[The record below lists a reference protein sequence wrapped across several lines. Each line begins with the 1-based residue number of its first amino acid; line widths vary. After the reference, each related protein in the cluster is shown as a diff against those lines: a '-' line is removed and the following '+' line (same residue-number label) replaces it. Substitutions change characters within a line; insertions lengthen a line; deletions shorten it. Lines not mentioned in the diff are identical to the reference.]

1 MGLNGYP
8 TALRPLSDPVPGPA
22 QAATLLPPYGRPC
35 VSLTTAILI
44 ALVLAFL
51 GMRGGE
57 LVAAMVSPVRAFLG
71 RALDHLSAASTSVL
85 AVLAALLAPSP
96 IQR

>member
-1 MGLNGYP
+1 M
-8 TALRPLSDPVPGPA
+8 
-22 QAATLLPPYGRPC
+22 
-35 VSLTTAILI
+35 TTAILI
-44 ALVLAFL
+44 TLVIAFL
-51 GMRGGE
+51 GMHGGE
-57 LVAAMVSPVRAFLG
+57 LLAAMVSQDTALLG

>member
-51 GMRGGE
+51 G
-57 LVAAMVSPVRAFLG
+57 